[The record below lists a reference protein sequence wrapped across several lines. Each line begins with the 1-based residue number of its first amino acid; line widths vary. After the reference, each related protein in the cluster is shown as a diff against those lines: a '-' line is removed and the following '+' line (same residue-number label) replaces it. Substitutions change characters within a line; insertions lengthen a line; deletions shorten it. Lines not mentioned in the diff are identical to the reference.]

1 MAAIPEE
8 ITQLLINWSKGDKS
22 AFDDLIPLVYPEL
35 RRLARIHRRRENC
48 AHPHQ
53 TSAVIN
59 EASLR
64 WGNQQDMKWQAR
76 APFFAFAA
84 QIMRHILA
92 DHAHRHRRNKR
103 GGGTE
108 HVPLDEATVV

>member
-22 AFDDLIPLVYPEL
+22 AFDDLIPLVYPA
-35 RRLARIHRRRENC
+35 RRLLARMQMRRENS
-48 AHPHQ
+48 ANTLK

-64 WGNQQDMKWQAR
+64 LVNQQDVKWQAR
-76 APFFAFAA
+76 AHFFAFAA
-84 QIMRHILA
+84 QIMRHFLVA
-92 DHAHRHRRNKR
+92 HAPRHRRNKR

-108 HVPLDEATVV
+108 HVPL